1 MKYQW
6 KIDYFALKEM
16 DSATAIRDQ
25 TFDPPQSEVEK
36 TVSTLWESIL
46 LVPTIGRNDDFF
58 TLGGDSLSAMQVINR
73 LREFYNG
80 STRITDLLNQ
90 PRLKDFCQ
98 VVEKR
103 QQDIPVVQEGS
114 WVDLDVDS
122 EKTYPLTSAQKGLWF
137 LWKMDRFLTVKN
149 FVLVTFVYLVF
160 FALTKSSL
168 VIVAF
173 NLVGIEYLGNAMVRS
188 LLGTGIVLWVFVDQL
203 NQRKKANSL
212 PV

>member
-1 MKYQW
+1 
-6 KIDYFALKEM
+6 
-16 DSATAIRDQ
+16 
-25 TFDPPQSEVEK
+25 
-36 TVSTLWESIL
+36 
-46 LVPTIGRNDDFF
+46 
-58 TLGGDSLSAMQVINR
+58 MQVINR